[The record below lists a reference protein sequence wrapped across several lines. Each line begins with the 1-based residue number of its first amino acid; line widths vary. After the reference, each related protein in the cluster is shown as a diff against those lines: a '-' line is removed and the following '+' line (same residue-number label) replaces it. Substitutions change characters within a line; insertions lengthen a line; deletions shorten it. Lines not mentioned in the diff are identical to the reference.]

1 ASAGRATRRRAL
13 EPARTRWPTAG
24 RHAPASGGGA
34 GAPGRAQRWP
44 AGPAD
49 AAHRGPAPA
58 SRPGLLPRRPHR
70 AGRPRPG
77 LGRPARS
84 QRRSR
89 PGGRPVASA
98 GLPGCLR
105 HDHRLPCLPG
115 GGAGGRRLPAPPGS
129 RRGGRGLRS
138 AAGLPARPCQ
148 PAHRAAALPGPAAAG
163 VRVPPRRPPDLGRD
177 RGHAA
182 EPAPAP
188 GGGRM
193 SALISVEALRD
204 RLGSPGLVIVDGR
217 HVLTDP
223 DAGERA
229 WRQSRIP
236 GAVHVHLD
244 RDLCDLSR
252 PAAEGRHPLPR
263 TGDFLAT
270 LARLGIS
277 PASEVVAYDDAG
289 GAMVAARFWWLLR
302 LLGHARVSVLDGGF
316 SRWRA
321 EGGPLEQGTPATPA
335 PARYLARFERSRI
348 VASDDVQARLGEAPG
363 WLIDARAPERYRGE
377 QEPLDPVAGHIPG
390 ALNRP

>member
-1 ASAGRATRRRAL
+1 
-13 EPARTRWPTAG
+13 
-24 RHAPASGGGA
+24 
-34 GAPGRAQRWP
+34 
-44 AGPAD
+44 
-49 AAHRGPAPA
+49 
-58 SRPGLLPRRPHR
+58 
-70 AGRPRPG
+70 
-77 LGRPARS
+77 
-84 QRRSR
+84 
-89 PGGRPVASA
+89 
-98 GLPGCLR
+98 
-105 HDHRLPCLPG
+105 
-115 GGAGGRRLPAPPGS
+115 
-129 RRGGRGLRS
+129 
-138 AAGLPARPCQ
+138 
-148 PAHRAAALPGPAAAG
+148 
-163 VRVPPRRPPDLGRD
+163 
-177 RGHAA
+177 
-182 EPAPAP
+182 
-188 GGGRM
+188 M

-289 GAMVAARFWWLLR
+289 GAMAAARFWWLLR

-390 ALNRP
+390 ALNRPFGENLAADGRFRPAAELRREFEALLQGRPPAQAVLYCGSGVTACHNLLAMELAGLEGARVYAASWSGWVSDRSRPVRTGAPLRS